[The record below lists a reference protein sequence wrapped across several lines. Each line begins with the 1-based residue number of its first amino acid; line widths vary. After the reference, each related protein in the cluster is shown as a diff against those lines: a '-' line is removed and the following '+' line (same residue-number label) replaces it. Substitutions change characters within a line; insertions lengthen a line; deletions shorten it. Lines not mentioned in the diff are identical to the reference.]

1 MRPLAD
7 LRAAYEK
14 TTYWFDAR
22 PLPVAVRIG
31 SRSRALDRM
40 LLGRGA
46 SRWAFITAWN
56 PRSDLRPHWYN
67 VARQEQLLR
76 ALGRRGWQWLSAVA
90 EGDSAI
96 WPAEPGV
103 LILGMRGPEAC
114 RLGRR
119 FRQNAVVVGR
129 LGRVPALLWCGR
141 ENHSFRRPISSF
153 DGIKGSPEP
162 P

>member
-7 LRAAYEK
+7 LRAAYER

-31 SRSRALDRM
+31 CQSRALDRM

-56 PRSDLRPHWYN
+56 PGSDVRAHWYN
-67 VARQEQLLR
+67 VARQEELLR
-76 ALGRRGWQWLSAVA
+76 VLRRQGWQWLSAVA
-90 EGDSAI
+90 EGDSAT

-103 LILGMRGPEAC
+103 LILGMSAPEAC

-129 LGRVPALLWCGR
+129 RGRAADLLWCHR
-141 ENHSFRRPISSF
+141 ERDKP
-153 DGIKGSPEP
+153 
-162 P
+162 